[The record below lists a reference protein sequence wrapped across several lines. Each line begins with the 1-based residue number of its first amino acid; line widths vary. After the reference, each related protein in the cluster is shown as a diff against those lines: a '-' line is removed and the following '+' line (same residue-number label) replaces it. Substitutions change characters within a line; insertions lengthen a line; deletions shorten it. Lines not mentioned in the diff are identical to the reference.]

1 MVSTKWFSFRYS
13 MSTEG
18 LVREDT
24 QIKKVI
30 FLMALKLRSKPPP
43 PLELSGNQNYFKDEE
58 KNQK

>member
-1 MVSTKWFSFRYS
+1 

-30 FLMALKLRSKPPP
+30 FLMVLKLRSKPPP